1 VSIDERKYM
10 RRRYAGAG
18 GGGGGGSVNFSFP
31 PFTPAVKW
39 LVIIN
44 IAVFLVVL
52 LLGATL
58 PAAAEWI
65 LKVFGL
71 VPAEV
76 LRGIEGSRFP
86 WLWQLV
92 TYSFLHGG
100 VWHIFFNL
108 LSFWFIG
115 AYLEMDWRAKRFLEF
130 YFFCVVGAALT
141 TVGLAYTGIPG
152 IAPNVIT
159 IGASGGVYGI
169 LVAFGMLY
177 GEMEMFLFPLPFS
190 VKAKY
195 VAAIWILIAIA
206 GSLSGGGGVANFA
219 HLGGT
224 FFGYVYV
231 KWLRRRGGLSGS
243 VSERWF
249 GLRNRYYRWKRRRA
263 ARKFQLYM
271 QKHGQDQSYL
281 FDEHG
286 NYIGPDASPPDK
298 KDDDSKR
305 PWIN

>member
-1 VSIDERKYM
+1 M
-10 RRRYAGAG
+10 RRRFAGAG
-18 GGGGGGSVNFSFP
+18 GGGGGASANFSFP

-39 LVIIN
+39 LVILN
-44 IAVFLVVL
+44 IGVFLAL
-52 LLGATL
+52 ALLGATL
-58 PAAAEWI
+58 PATADWI
-65 LKVFGL
+65 VETFGL
-71 VPAEV
+71 VPV
-76 LRGIEGSRFP
+76 DVVHGY
-86 WLWQLV
+86 LWQLV

-100 VWHIFFNL
+100 VFHIFFNM

-115 AYLEMDWRAKRFLEF
+115 AYLEMDWRAKKFLEF

-141 TVGLAYTGIPG
+141 TVGLAYTGIPRVD
-152 IAPNVIT
+152 PHTIT

-177 GEMEMFLFPLPFS
+177 GEMDMFLFPLPFS
-190 VKAKY
+190 IKAKY

-206 GSLSGGGGVANFA
+206 GSLSGGGGVAYFA
-219 HLGGT
+219 HLGGV
-224 FFGYVYV
+224 FFGYGYV

-243 VSERWF
+243 VSEPWF
-249 GLRNRYYRWKRRRA
+249 GLRNRYYQWRRRRA

-271 QKHGQDQSYL
+271 RKHGQDQSYL

-286 NYIGPDASPPDK
+286 NYIGPDSPPSAK
-298 KDDDSKR
+298 KDDDPKR